1 VSPHAPRRYGI
12 INARGCWTLF
22 HRGMLRFFRFSWHSL
37 GGPCVSS
44 LLFLAVFALAGAR
57 NGMVAPD
64 LPVIA
69 FLAPGIVVFSLCIT
83 AFEGAAMPVLDDKLQ
98 GTIADLLAAPL
109 SPLEMLAGYV
119 VPACCQALISGAL
132 VLALTLAFV
141 DYHPV
146 SVALA
151 VAMAICVALMFALI
165 GVLAGLWADK
175 WEHYGAAE
183 TFILL
188 PLGFL
193 SGSFFSTASLPESW
207 RELMGLNPVFLAVNA
222 FRYGLTGYSEATVLL
237 APLVLLALN
246 LALAGLAWRLFARGY
261 KIRP

>member
-1 VSPHAPRRYGI
+1 MG
-12 INARGCWTLF
+12 
-22 HRGMLRFFRFSWHSL
+22 
-37 GGPCVSS
+37 
-44 LLFLAVFALAGAR
+44 
-57 NGMVAPD
+57 
-64 LPVIA
+64 
-69 FLAPGIVVFSLCIT
+69 
-83 AFEGAAMPVLDDKLQ
+83 KL
-98 GTIADLLAAPL
+98 T
-109 SPLEMLAGYV
+109 
-119 VPACCQALISGAL
+119 
-132 VLALTLAFV
+132 ALTLT
-141 DYHPV
+141 
-146 SVALA
+146 LA
-151 VAMAICVALMFALI
+151 VVMAICVALMFALI

-222 FRYGLTGYSEATVLL
+222 FRYSLTGYSEATVWL
-237 APLVLLALN
+237 APLVLLAIN

>member
-1 VSPHAPRRYGI
+1 MSPLAPRRYGFV
-12 INARGCWTLF
+12 NARGCWTLF

-151 VAMAICVALMFALI
+151 VVMAICVALMFALI

-207 RELMGLNPVFLAVNA
+207 RELMALNPVFLAVNA
-222 FRYGLTGYSEATVLL
+222 FRYGLTGNSEATVLL